1 MLLSIIS
8 STLPFPTILAAD
20 EPNTNDDNGTI
31 NDEISTLVNSTII
44 GTDPSKHILS
54 IFDASFAAKSYSRI
68 NSILRYDI
76 TKRFMFKKELYINL
90 YATF

>member
-20 EPNTNDDNGTI
+20 EPNVKDDNGTI
-31 NDEISTLVNSTII
+31 NDEIFTPVISTIN
-44 GTDPSKHILS
+44 GTDPYKHILS
-54 IFDASFAAKSYSRI
+54 IFDANFAAKSYSRI

-76 TKRFMFKKELYINL
+76 TKRFMFKKDLYI
-90 YATF
+90 Y